1 MSIHWSSRLKYL
13 LEYGFGQTLG
23 AEVAKLL
30 GREVKTIPIDSD
42 LAASSSG
49 VGAVNGAA
57 LSAVEYG
64 DNVVHKTVITLSS
77 LSVTMTDATTSG
89 CHGSHKVYDFPAGV
103 IQLLGAVCDLSVTAG
118 AGGIADGAA
127 VVASLGSATAGT
139 NNATLTSTEADMVA
153 STAATL
159 TAGVGAFDA
168 HGSLVATGFDGHTTP
183 VDAFLNLAVPDA
195 DSSASDTITVSG
207 TITLTWVNTGD
218 Y

>member
-1 MSIHWSSRLKYL
+1 MSVPWSSR
-13 LEYGFGQTLG
+13 FNTLTRIFAGEHDG
-23 AEVAKLL
+23 AEFGKLL
-30 GREVKTIPIDSD
+30 AREVKTIPIDSD
-42 LAASSSG
+42 LAASTSG

-64 DNVVHKTVITLSS
+64 DAVTHKTVITVTG
-77 LSVTMTDATTSG
+77 LSVTMTDAGAAG

-118 AGGIADGAA
+118 AGGIANGAA
-127 VVASLGSATAGT
+127 VVASLGSVTAGT
-139 NNATLTSTEADMVA
+139 NNATLTSTEADMVD

-159 TAGVGAFDA
+159 TAGVGAFDG

-183 VDAFLNLAVPDA
+183 VDVFLNLAVPDA

-207 TITLTWVNTGD
+207 TITLTWINTGD